1 MRMHRQGDLALVK
14 LLLHNTSELRL
25 EEAAIR
31 VVDVRS
37 DAGGSLLFPQTWSP
51 IIDISTWF
59 PQLEHF
65 IVGMKADCRDRS
77 VMIVTVIPNPL
88 VCVVLPNTHS
98 FVVGCQSIKL

>member
-1 MRMHRQGDLALVK
+1 MNLS
-14 LLLHNTSELRL
+14 NTFCLNDENAPPRRSGVG
-25 EEAAIR
+25 EAAG
-31 VVDVRS
+31 S